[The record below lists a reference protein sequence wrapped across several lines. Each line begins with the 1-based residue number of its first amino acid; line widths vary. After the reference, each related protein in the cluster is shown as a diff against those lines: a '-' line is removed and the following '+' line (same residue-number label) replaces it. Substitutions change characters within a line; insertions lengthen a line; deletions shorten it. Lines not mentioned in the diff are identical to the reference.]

1 MVCRACHGLASG
13 LVAMRNLHISRRSLR
28 HHYTTFV
35 RHRVQQVAEADR
47 WKLIGTT
54 KYSGTFVG
62 KNEAAQ
68 KLVAPLFAQLEAGI
82 HAQIQ
87 RAIAEDD
94 YVVVQFQGRA
104 RTKSGVPYDN
114 TYCMV
119 MRVEDGKIK
128 EIPEYFDTELTT
140 AVFGR

>member
-1 MVCRACHGLASG
+1 LGAYEKRRALMGAAKNKK
-13 LVAMRNLHISRRSLR
+13 LVTDALTGGGNSFLDAM
-28 HHYTTFV
+28 
-35 RHRVQQVAEADR
+35 AEDIR

-68 KLVAPLFAQLEAGI
+68 KLVTPLFAQLEAGI
-82 HAQIQ
+82 HAEIQ
-87 RAIAEDD
+87 RVIAEDD

-119 MRVEDGKIK
+119 MRVEGGKIK
-128 EIPEYFDTELTT
+128 EITEYFDTELTT